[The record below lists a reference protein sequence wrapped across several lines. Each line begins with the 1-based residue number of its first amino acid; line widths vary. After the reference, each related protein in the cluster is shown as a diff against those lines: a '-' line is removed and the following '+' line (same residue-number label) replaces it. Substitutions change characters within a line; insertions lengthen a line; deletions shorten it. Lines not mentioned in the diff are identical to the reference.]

1 MNAVVLSKAT
11 KPRLKA
17 GLFCT
22 EAPKSPRGK
31 PPDKQPAVMIKYTYT
46 LIYTGRFRFSTLIA
60 FPFLTY
66 DFIDKDPVSLAAG
79 LLCALIVIIAEAV
92 FKRLRL
98 IKIMIACSGFLLG
111 YLLFVFTDYAMQNFS
126 TPASLAWWA
135 DYGRTVEI
143 GLIVFGVLASLFK
156 SRDLEG
162 LSYKG
167 RHLKVADVS
176 ALMDGRI
183 VDLCEINFLSGIIV
197 IPVFV
202 LETLNKMAASKDP
215 LERAKGRRGLDVAS
229 RLQELK
235 EIAVR
240 VTSKTPRA
248 ENDVERVVKLAKSF
262 DAEVVTLDFNVNK
275 IGALYDVVV
284 LNIADLATALK
295 PVVLP
300 GETMSLFI
308 MKDGKEKEQGIG
320 YLDDGTMV
328 VVEDGR
334 KFIGKRAEVSV
345 YSILQTSSGRMIFAK
360 TK

>member
-1 MNAVVLSKAT
+1 M
-11 KPRLKA
+11 P
-17 GLFCT
+17 
-22 EAPKSPRGK
+22 
-31 PPDKQPAVMIKYTYT
+31 IW
-46 LIYTGRFRFSTLIA
+46 IFRFSTLIA

-66 DFIDKDPVSLAAG
+66 DFIDKDVVSLAGG

-98 IKIMIACSGFLLG
+98 IKIMIACTGFLLG
-111 YLLFVFTDYAMQNFS
+111 YLLFVCVNNAMHDFS
-126 TPASLAWWA
+126 GADSLAWWTVN
-135 DYGRTVEI
+135 GRWVEI

-167 RHLKVADVS
+167 RHLKVVDAS
-176 ALMDGRI
+176 ALLDGRI
-183 VDLCEINFLSGIIV
+183 VDLCQINFLSGVIV

-215 LERAKGRRGLDVAS
+215 LERAKGRLGLDVAT

-240 VTSKTPRA
+240 ITSKTPKA
-248 ENDVERVVKLAKSF
+248 ENDTERVVKLAKSF

-275 IGALYDVVV
+275 IGALYGVVV
-284 LNIADLATALK
+284 LNVADLATALK

-334 KFIGKRAEVSV
+334 KHIGKRTEVSV

-360 TK
+360 VK

>member
-1 MNAVVLSKAT
+1 M
-11 KPRLKA
+11 P
-17 GLFCT
+17 
-22 EAPKSPRGK
+22 
-31 PPDKQPAVMIKYTYT
+31 IW
-46 LIYTGRFRFSTLIA
+46 IFRISTLVA

-66 DFIDKDPVSLAAG
+66 NFIDKEWMSLLAG
-79 LLCALIVIIAEAV
+79 LLCGALVVAGEV
-92 FKRLRL
+92 LFKRLRL

-111 YLLFVFTDYAMQNFS
+111 YMLFVLF
-126 TPASLAWWA
+126 
-135 DYGRTVEI
+135 DYGMNNFANGDVMAFWNQYHRSFEI
-143 GLIVFGVLASLFK
+143 GLLIFGVLASLFK

-167 RHLKVADVS
+167 HHLKVSDVT

-183 VDLCEINFLSGIIV
+183 VDLCEINFLSGVIV
-197 IPVFV
+197 LPVFV
-202 LETLNKMAASKDP
+202 LDALNKMVSSKDP
-215 LERAKGRRGLDVAS
+215 LERAKGRRGLDVAT
-229 RLQELK
+229 RLQELS
-235 EIAVR
+235 EISVR
-240 VTSKTPRA
+240 ITNKTPKA
-248 ENDVERVVKLAKSF
+248 DTLEERVVKLAKSL

-275 IGALYDVVV
+275 IAALYNVIA

-300 GETMSLFI
+300 GESMSLFI

-334 KFIGKRAEVSV
+334 KHIGKRTEVAV

-360 TK
+360 VK

>member
-1 MNAVVLSKAT
+1 MPDGAP
-11 KPRLKA
+11 PRPY
-17 GLFCT
+17 GGHM
-22 EAPKSPRGK
+22 P
-31 PPDKQPAVMIKYTYT
+31 IW
-46 LIYTGRFRFSTLIA
+46 IFRFSTLIA

-111 YLLFVFTDYAMQNFS
+111 YLLFVFTDYAVQNFS
-126 TPASLAWWA
+126 GTGSLEWWVNN
-135 DYGRTVEI
+135 GRYVEI

-167 RHLKVADVS
+167 RHLKVADVT
-176 ALMDGRI
+176 ALMVGRI

-202 LETLNKMAASKDP
+202 LEALNKMAASKDP

-240 VTSKTPRA
+240 ITSKTPKA
-248 ENDVERVVKLAKSF
+248 ENDTERVVKLAKSF

-275 IGALYDVVV
+275 VGALYDVVV

-334 KFIGKRAEVSV
+334 KFIGKRTEVSV

-360 TK
+360 IK

>member
-1 MNAVVLSKAT
+1 M
-11 KPRLKA
+11 P
-17 GLFCT
+17 
-22 EAPKSPRGK
+22 
-31 PPDKQPAVMIKYTYT
+31 IW
-46 LIYTGRFRFSTLIA
+46 IFRISTLVA

-66 DFIDKDPVSLAAG
+66 NFIDKEWMSLLAG
-79 LLCALIVIIAEAV
+79 LLCGALVVGGEV
-92 FKRLRL
+92 LFKRLRL

-111 YLLFVFTDYAMQNFS
+111 YMLFVFF
-126 TPASLAWWA
+126 
-135 DYGRTVEI
+135 DYGMLNFANGDVMNFWAAYGRDIEI
-143 GLIVFGVLASLFK
+143 GLIVFGVIASLIK

-162 LSYKG
+162 LSYTG
-167 RHLKVADVS
+167 HHLKVADVT

-197 IPVFV
+197 LPVFV
-202 LETLNKMAASKDP
+202 LDALNKMAASKDP
-215 LERAKGRRGLDVAS
+215 LERAKGRRGLDVAT
-229 RLQELK
+229 RLQELT

-240 VTSKTPRA
+240 VTSKTPKA
-248 ENDVERVVKLAKSF
+248 ETMEERVVKLAKSL

-275 IGALYDVVV
+275 VAALHDVIA

-300 GETMSLFI
+300 GESMSLFI

-334 KFIGKRAEVSV
+334 KYIGKRAEVSV

-360 TK
+360 IK

>member
-1 MNAVVLSKAT
+1 M
-11 KPRLKA
+11 P
-17 GLFCT
+17 
-22 EAPKSPRGK
+22 
-31 PPDKQPAVMIKYTYT
+31 IW
-46 LIYTGRFRFSTLIA
+46 IFRISTLIA

-66 DFIDKDPVSLAAG
+66 DFIDKDPLSLAAG

-111 YLLFVFTDYAMQNFS
+111 FLLYVCMDYAIQKFS
-126 TPASLAWWA
+126 VEGPLAWWQ
-135 DYGRTVEI
+135 DNCRYVEI
-143 GLIVFGVLASLFK
+143 GLILFGVLASMFK

-167 RHLKVADVS
+167 RHLKIADVS
-176 ALMDGRI
+176 ALIDGRV

-197 IPVFV
+197 LPVFV
-202 LETLNKMAASKDP
+202 LEELNKMAASKDP
-215 LERAKGRRGLDVAS
+215 LERAKGRRGLDVAT

-240 VTSKTPRA
+240 ITSKTPKA
-248 ENDVERVVKLAKSF
+248 QDDTERLVKLAKNF
-262 DAEVVTLDFNVNK
+262 DAEIVTLDFNVNK

-284 LNIADLATALK
+284 LNVADLATALK

-334 KFIGKRAEVSV
+334 KHIGKRTEVAV

-360 TK
+360 VK

>member
-1 MNAVVLSKAT
+1 M
-11 KPRLKA
+11 PIWIFRL
-17 GLFCT
+17 
-22 EAPKSPRGK
+22 
-31 PPDKQPAVMIKYTYT
+31 
-46 LIYTGRFRFSTLIA
+46 STLIA

-66 DFIDKDPVSLAAG
+66 EFIDKDPVSLAGG
-79 LLCALIVIIAEAV
+79 LLCGLIVVIAEAV

-98 IKIMIACSGFLLG
+98 IKIMIGCSGFLMG
-111 YLLFVFTDYAMQNFS
+111 WLLFIFTDYATQNFGGAGA
-126 TPASLAWWA
+126 PDWWIA
-135 DYGRTVEI
+135 NARYVEI
-143 GLIVFGVLASLFK
+143 GLILFGTLSCLFK

-167 RHLKVADVS
+167 RHLKIVDAS

-197 IPVFV
+197 LPVFV
-202 LETLNKMAASKDP
+202 LEKLNQMAASKDP
-215 LERAKGRRGLDVAS
+215 LERAKGRLGLDVAT
-229 RLQELK
+229 RLQEMK
-235 EIAVR
+235 EISVR
-240 VTSKTPRA
+240 ITSKTPKA
-248 ENDVERVVKLAKSF
+248 QDDTERIVKLAKSF
-262 DAEVVTLDFNVNK
+262 DAEIVTLDFNVNK
-275 IGALYDVVV
+275 IGALHDVIV

-300 GETMSLFI
+300 GESMSLFI

-334 KFIGKRAEVSV
+334 KHIGKRTEVSV

-360 TK
+360 VK

>member
-1 MNAVVLSKAT
+1 M
-11 KPRLKA
+11 P
-17 GLFCT
+17 
-22 EAPKSPRGK
+22 
-31 PPDKQPAVMIKYTYT
+31 IW
-46 LIYTGRFRFSTLIA
+46 IFRISTLVA

-66 DFIDKDPVSLAAG
+66 NFIDKEWMSLLAG
-79 LLCALIVIIAEAV
+79 LLCGALVVGGEV
-92 FKRLRL
+92 LFKRLRL
-98 IKIMIACSGFLLG
+98 IKIMIGCSGFLLG
-111 YLLFVFTDYAMQNFS
+111 YMLYVLF
-126 TPASLAWWA
+126 
-135 DYGRTVEI
+135 DYGMMNFANGDVMNFWNQYGSKIEI
-143 GLIVFGVLASLFK
+143 GLIVFGVLAALFK

-167 RHLKVADVS
+167 HHLKVADVT

-197 IPVFV
+197 LPVFV
-202 LETLNKMAASKDP
+202 LEGLNQMAASKDP

-229 RLQELK
+229 RLQELE

-240 VTSKTPRA
+240 VTSKTPKA
-248 ENDVERVVKLAKSF
+248 DTMEERVVKLAESL
-262 DAEVVTLDFNVNK
+262 DAEVVTLDFNINK
-275 IGALYDVVV
+275 IAALHNVIA

-300 GETMSLFI
+300 GESMSLFI

-334 KFIGKRAEVSV
+334 KYIGKRAEVSV

-360 TK
+360 IK

>member
-1 MNAVVLSKAT
+1 M
-11 KPRLKA
+11 PIWIFRL
-17 GLFCT
+17 
-22 EAPKSPRGK
+22 
-31 PPDKQPAVMIKYTYT
+31 
-46 LIYTGRFRFSTLIA
+46 STLIA

-66 DFIDKDPVSLAAG
+66 DFIDRDPLSLAAG
-79 LLCALIVIIAEAV
+79 LLCGLIVIIAEAI

-111 YLLFVFTDYAMQNFS
+111 WLLFAFMDYGMQNFTGAIS
-126 TPASLAWWA
+126 PAWWA
-135 DYGRTVEI
+135 EDARYIKIALT
-143 GLIVFGVLASLFK
+143 VFGVLACLFK

-167 RHLKVADVS
+167 HHLKIADLS

-183 VDLCEINFLSGIIV
+183 LDLCQINFLSGIIV
-197 IPVFV
+197 LPVFI
-202 LETLNKMAASKDP
+202 LEQLNKMSASKDP
-215 LERAKGRRGLDVAS
+215 LERAKGRRGLDVAA

-235 EIAVR
+235 EITVR
-240 VTSKTPRA
+240 VTSKTPKA
-248 ENDVERVVKLAKSF
+248 QDDTERLVKLAKSF
-262 DAEVVTLDFNVNK
+262 DAEIVTLDFNVNK

-308 MKDGKEKEQGIG
+308 MKEGKDKDQGVG

-328 VVEDGR
+328 VVEEGR
-334 KFIGKRAEVSV
+334 RHIGKRTEVAV
-345 YSILQTSSGRMIFAK
+345 YSILQTPAGRMIFAK
-360 TK
+360 VK

>member
-1 MNAVVLSKAT
+1 M
-11 KPRLKA
+11 P
-17 GLFCT
+17 
-22 EAPKSPRGK
+22 
-31 PPDKQPAVMIKYTYT
+31 IW
-46 LIYTGRFRFSTLIA
+46 IFRISTLVA

-66 DFIDKDPVSLAAG
+66 NFIDKEWMSLLAG
-79 LLCALIVIIAEAV
+79 LLCGALVVGGEV
-92 FKRLRL
+92 LFKRLRL
-98 IKIMIACSGFLLG
+98 IKIMIGCSGFLLG
-111 YLLFVFTDYAMQNFS
+111 YMLYVLF
-126 TPASLAWWA
+126 
-135 DYGRTVEI
+135 DYGMMNFANGDVMNFWNQYGSKIEI
-143 GLIVFGVLASLFK
+143 GLIVFGVLAALFK

-167 RHLKVADVS
+167 HHLKVADVT

-197 IPVFV
+197 LPVFV
-202 LETLNKMAASKDP
+202 LEGLNQMAASKDP

-229 RLQELK
+229 RLQELE

-240 VTSKTPRA
+240 VTSKTPKA
-248 ENDVERVVKLAKSF
+248 DTMEERVVKLAESL
-262 DAEVVTLDFNVNK
+262 DAEVVTLDFNINK
-275 IGALYDVVV
+275 IAALHNVIA

-300 GETMSLFI
+300 GESMSLFI

-328 VVEDGR
+328 VVEEGR
-334 KFIGKRAEVSV
+334 KYIGKRTEVSV

-360 TK
+360 VN

>member
-1 MNAVVLSKAT
+1 M
-11 KPRLKA
+11 P
-17 GLFCT
+17 
-22 EAPKSPRGK
+22 
-31 PPDKQPAVMIKYTYT
+31 IW
-46 LIYTGRFRFSTLIA
+46 IFRISTLVA

-66 DFIDKDPVSLAAG
+66 NFIDKEWMSLLAG
-79 LLCALIVIIAEAV
+79 LLCGALVVGGEV
-92 FKRLRL
+92 LFKRLRL
-98 IKIMIACSGFLLG
+98 IKIMIGCSGFLLG
-111 YLLFVFTDYAMQNFS
+111 YMLYVLF
-126 TPASLAWWA
+126 
-135 DYGRTVEI
+135 DYGMMNFANGDVMNFWNQYGSKIEI
-143 GLIVFGVLASLFK
+143 GLIVFGVLAALFK

-167 RHLKVADVS
+167 HHLKVADVT

-197 IPVFV
+197 LPVFV
-202 LETLNKMAASKDP
+202 LEGLNQMAASKDP

-229 RLQELK
+229 RLQELE

-240 VTSKTPRA
+240 VTSKTPKA
-248 ENDVERVVKLAKSF
+248 DTMEERVVKLAESL
-262 DAEVVTLDFNVNK
+262 DAEVVTLDFNINK
-275 IGALYDVVV
+275 IAALHNVIA

-300 GETMSLFI
+300 GESMSLFI

-334 KFIGKRAEVSV
+334 KYIGKRTEVSV

-360 TK
+360 VK

>member
-1 MNAVVLSKAT
+1 M
-11 KPRLKA
+11 PIWIFRL
-17 GLFCT
+17 
-22 EAPKSPRGK
+22 
-31 PPDKQPAVMIKYTYT
+31 
-46 LIYTGRFRFSTLIA
+46 STLIA

-66 DFIDKDPVSLAAG
+66 DFIDKNPLSLAAG
-79 LLCALIVIIAEAV
+79 LLCGLIVVIAEAV

-98 IKIMIACSGFLLG
+98 IKMMIACSGFLLG
-111 YLLFVFTDYAMQNFS
+111 WLLFVFVDYAMINFAGS
-126 TPASLAWWA
+126 SAPAWWA
-135 DYGRTVEI
+135 DYAPYVKI
-143 GLIVFGVLASLFK
+143 GLIIFGVLACLFK

-167 RHLKVADVS
+167 RHLKVVDVT

-197 IPVFV
+197 LPVFV
-202 LETLNKMAASKDP
+202 LEQLNKMAASKDP
-215 LERAKGRRGLDVAS
+215 LERAKGRRGLDVS
-229 RLQELK
+229 TRLQELK
-235 EIAVR
+235 EITVR
-240 VTSKTPRA
+240 VTSKTPKA
-248 ENDVERVVKLAKSF
+248 ADDTERIIKLAKSF
-262 DAEVVTLDFNVNK
+262 DAEVVTLDFNMNK
-275 IGALYDVVV
+275 IGALYDVIV

-300 GETMSLFI
+300 GESMSLFI

-334 KFIGKRAEVSV
+334 RHIGKRTEVAV

-360 TK
+360 VK

>member
-1 MNAVVLSKAT
+1 M
-11 KPRLKA
+11 P
-17 GLFCT
+17 
-22 EAPKSPRGK
+22 
-31 PPDKQPAVMIKYTYT
+31 IW
-46 LIYTGRFRFSTLIA
+46 IFRISTLVA

-66 DFIDKDPVSLAAG
+66 NFIDKEWMSLLAG
-79 LLCALIVIIAEAV
+79 LLCGALVVGGEV
-92 FKRLRL
+92 LFKRLRL
-98 IKIMIACSGFLLG
+98 IKIMIGCSGFLLG
-111 YLLFVFTDYAMQNFS
+111 YMLYVLF
-126 TPASLAWWA
+126 
-135 DYGRTVEI
+135 DYGMMNFANGDVMNFWNQYGSKIEI
-143 GLIVFGVLASLFK
+143 GLIVFGVLAALFK

-167 RHLKVADVS
+167 HHLKVADVT

-197 IPVFV
+197 LPVFV
-202 LETLNKMAASKDP
+202 LEGLNQMAASKDP

-229 RLQELK
+229 RLQELE

-240 VTSKTPRA
+240 VTSKTPKA
-248 ENDVERVVKLAKSF
+248 DTMEERVVKLAESL
-262 DAEVVTLDFNVNK
+262 DAEVVTLDFNINK
-275 IGALYDVVV
+275 IAALHNVIA

-300 GETMSLFI
+300 GESMSLFI

-328 VVEDGR
+328 VVEEGR
-334 KFIGKRAEVSV
+334 KYIGKRTEVSV

-360 TK
+360 VK